1 MLDLKQGSENIK
13 EMKSFKVHI
22 PNTVALCQKFHN
34 KNITRKL
41 PCLEIK
47 KLNFRT
53 TIRLKQQKKKN
64 YNKNFKIS

>member
-22 PNTVALCQKFHN
+22 PNTVALLQKFHN

-41 PCLEIK
+41 PGLEIK

-53 TIRLKQQKKKN
+53 AMRLKQQQKKN

>member
-22 PNTVALCQKFHN
+22 PNTVALFQKFHN

-41 PCLEIK
+41 PGLEIK

-53 TIRLKQQKKKN
+53 AMRLKQQQKKN